1 MPTKNA
7 TRIVKV
13 CAVLLLSSAA
23 VFSAK
28 TARADVS
35 SWFFAGGGAA
45 TFDQKSS
52 GSDTAGLMQL
62 EAGMGTSPAH
72 PFVVGGLLK
81 TMTFF
86 GHGTDLALVARV
98 ATRKFVLGDWGLA
111 LDAGGFER
119 WWGPLGSSGG
129 IGALVL
135 GGPVGIQATAF
146 GEIGSG
152 DMRAFGF
159 TLGIDLMRMTV
170 HRTTGLGHWTN
181 PYPTGEK

>member
-1 MPTKNA
+1 VPTKNA
-7 TRIVKV
+7 PRIVKLSF
-13 CAVLLLSSAA
+13 VLLFSLAA
-23 VFSAK
+23 VCSAK

-45 TFDQKSS
+45 AFDPAVPGKSLI
-52 GSDTAGLMQL
+52 GLMQL
-62 EAGMGTSPAH
+62 ETGMGTSPVH

-86 GHGTDLALVARV
+86 GQGTDLVLAARV
-98 ATRKFVLGDWGLA
+98 ATRGFVLGNWGLA

-146 GEIGSG
+146 GEIGTG
-152 DMRAFGF
+152 DMRTFGF

-181 PYPTGEK
+181 PYPTGGQ